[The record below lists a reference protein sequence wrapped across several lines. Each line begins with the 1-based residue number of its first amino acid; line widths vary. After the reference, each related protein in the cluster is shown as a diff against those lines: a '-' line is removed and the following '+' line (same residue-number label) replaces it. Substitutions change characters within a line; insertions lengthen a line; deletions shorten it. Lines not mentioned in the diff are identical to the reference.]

1 MAGHLDRRPNSP
13 PQLSAIRL
21 RLPASAALTLH
32 ATSPPPG
39 LPTDLTYDAAIAAL
53 IEDLPTLP
61 SSDDEETLCR
71 HSHDASLP
79 STLTTTPGR
88 RALSTTTTIH
98 GTPTPSLSSHDGS
111 PEPEDTRGS
120 RHNSPELGESAP
132 SRQVSEFASRTIPP
146 GSTSAAFTALAA
158 LSTVRSMFIK
168 NTESFSLS
176 RPANAEAWAAQHVG
190 KEASSPCGHC
200 VKRLG
205 PFGGQPCVIVVAS
218 KPLGGKPVAP
228 GRRKGKKPEGKK
240 PKGKKPKGKKPEGK
254 KPEKKAASS
263 AHTTRTRTCTRTT
276 TTHGCNPFSPGP
288 DTPPQLRT
296 LSPTMSGAL
305 PPPSR
310 SRGPATPRRSRIAL
324 ELARALPPA
333 ARAARHHRLSWAL
346 LALEMAEDEEKE
358 KEEEE
363 EDEE

>member
-200 VKRLG
+200 VKSGTRCD
-205 PFGGQPCVIVVAS
+205 FRVVDLTTADD
-218 KPLGGKPVAP
+218 GEDG
-228 GRRKGKKPEGKK
+228 GKKPEGKK